1 MRTFANKQRRLV
13 VNRNGTG
20 AKRSNDVTDTMQ
32 AMLPVDESMP
42 PLSDNEVVAE
52 PRARSWWR
60 GRHARLGLA
69 LLSIA
74 GIVLIWWGIAVLGN
88 YPGYILPT
96 PYTVAERIWSM
107 LLDGSLV
114 RHVWATLSEML
125 LGFMVALVLGVV
137 LGYIIGHSRLLER
150 VLTPYIAVSQ
160 GLPVLALAPLLAIWI
175 RDDMTRK
182 VVVAALIA
190 FFPILVSTI
199 VAVRSIDR
207 SMLEVARISGANLA
221 QTIYYVEL
229 PLGLRPLLAGVK
241 LGLTLSITGAVVA
254 EFISADQGLG
264 FLLTFGRGI
273 FDTTLIFVGLV
284 MLATLA
290 ILAYAF
296 ISFLERTL
304 ITWE

>member
-20 AKRSNDVTDTMQ
+20 AKRSNDVTETMQ

-52 PRARSWWR
+52 PRVRWWR
-60 GRHARLGLA
+60 GRPARLGLA

-182 VVVAALIA
+182 V
-190 FFPILVSTI
+190 
-199 VAVRSIDR
+199 
-207 SMLEVARISGANLA
+207 
-221 QTIYYVEL
+221 
-229 PLGLRPLLAGVK
+229 
-241 LGLTLSITGAVVA
+241 
-254 EFISADQGLG
+254 
-264 FLLTFGRGI
+264 
-273 FDTTLIFVGLV
+273 
-284 MLATLA
+284 
-290 ILAYAF
+290 
-296 ISFLERTL
+296 
-304 ITWE
+304 